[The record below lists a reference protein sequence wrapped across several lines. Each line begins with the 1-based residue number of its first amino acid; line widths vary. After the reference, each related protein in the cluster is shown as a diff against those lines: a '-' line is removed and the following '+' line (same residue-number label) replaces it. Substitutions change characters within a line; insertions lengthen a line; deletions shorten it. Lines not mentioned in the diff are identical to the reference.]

1 MQYVKW
7 TALKNKS
14 KLLSQ
19 DPYIMKERQV
29 TDYQSKHLY
38 SEKEEKICKT
48 ISAIIIQFIPIKA
61 PIEFSGLKK
70 ILELKMRI
78 ILTKN

>member
-48 ISAIIIQFIPIKA
+48 ISAIIIQFIPIK
-61 PIEFSGLKK
+61 FSGLKK